1 MEEQKP
7 LFDLNLGNEA
17 KTYLYETARWGRF
30 LAIVGLVVC
39 SLLVIA
45 GLYFAF
51 MPDSVGTMDSDLL
64 LSAEEKR
71 VAGVSM
77 AIGLI
82 LGALLYFFPC
92 LYLLRF
98 SANMKTALQAED
110 TSRLTEAFRQLKAA
124 FRYVGILTIVIL
136 GIYVL
141 AFVLGSLGGS

>member
-7 LFDLNLGNEA
+7 LFDLNIDNEA

-45 GLYFAF
+45 GLYFALL
-51 MPDSVGTMDSDLL
+51 PASVSRIDSDIL

-71 VAGVSM
+71 VASVSM
-77 AIGLI
+77 GIGLI
-82 LGALLYFFPC
+82 LAALLYFFPC

-98 SANMKTALQAED
+98 SAKMKTALQAD
-110 TSRLTEAFRQLKAA
+110 DPSNLTESFRQLKSA
-124 FRYVGILTIVIL
+124 FRYVGILTIIFL
-136 GIYVL
+136 GIYL
-141 AFVLGSLGGS
+141 LGILLSALGGS